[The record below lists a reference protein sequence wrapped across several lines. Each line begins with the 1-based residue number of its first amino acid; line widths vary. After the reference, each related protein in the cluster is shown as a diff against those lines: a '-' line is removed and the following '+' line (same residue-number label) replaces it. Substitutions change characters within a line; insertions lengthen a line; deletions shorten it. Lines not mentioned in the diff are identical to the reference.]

1 MQVLSNKIDTKF
13 KKYIK
18 YFIYFFAINIYSQT
32 TIKGNISTIVG
43 IPQVGIETKI
53 GQKLTF
59 QADVMTSLWESVNNA
74 PQKFIIFIPEVR
86 YQFNTL
92 EKGFYIGGHIGG
104 SSYKMQKWNYINS
117 GKYQEGYSL
126 LLGATIGFKVPI
138 NNSFS
143 IDLFVGGGS
152 QQGFY
157 KGYYLETG
165 ERYETADNFNKSG
178 EWLPYR
184 GGVMICYKLGKK

>member
-1 MQVLSNKIDTKF
+1 M
-13 KKYIK
+13 
-18 YFIYFFAINIYSQT
+18 YFFAINIYSQT

-59 QADVMTSLWESVNNA
+59 QADVMASLWESVNNA

-86 YQFNTL
+86 YHFNTL